1 MAAAPGSPEHPVE
14 SADALASP
22 VRAALRDLV
31 LVLADS
37 KRLLGFR
44 YGSWILG
51 APELETGIACASM
64 AQDEWGHARLMYA
77 LLKDFGDDVERLE
90 HGRGPDE
97 YRSMEV
103 LDREPEAWA
112 GVVALNA
119 LADTALSLQLEALRD
134 CCYLPLRQRTEKLLA
149 EEQYHQA
156 HGAAWARRYARTSAG
171 SRQVLCD
178 VFAAE
183 LPSLLRWF
191 GDDGANAAAGRTLAQ
206 AGVVSVSG
214 DGLRAAFLARVG
226 ALLEELGVPSA
237 AAPPDFH
244 DFDEGRRRGP
254 GGPDAETITR
264 VRGDKNRDFLVDA

>member
-1 MAAAPGSPEHPVE
+1 MATTLVE
-14 SADALASP
+14 SADALAP
-22 VRAALRDLV
+22 PARDALRDLI

-64 AQDEWGHARLMYA
+64 AQDEWGHARLLYA
-77 LLKDFGDDVERLE
+77 LLRDFGENVERLE
-90 HGRGPDE
+90 HGREPDE

-103 LDREPEAWA
+103 LDREPPEWA

-156 HGAAWARRYARTSAG
+156 HGAAWARRYARTSPA

-178 VFAAE
+178 AFASA

-191 GDDGANAAAGRTLAQ
+191 GDDAGAGRTLAN
-206 AGVVSVSG
+206 AGVTSASA
-214 DGLRAAFLARVG
+214 DGVRAAFLARVRP
-226 ALLEELGVPSA
+226 LLDELGLA
-237 AAPPDFH
+237 AASPPADFR
-244 DFDEGRRRGP
+244 DFDQARRRGA

-264 VRGDKNRDFLVDA
+264 VRGDRNRDFLVDT